1 MNEQKY
7 IGKKD
12 VMQMYGCESDKAL
25 RILKCMYNIQFA
37 FKLGNRYYTTEEY
50 NRKFFE
56 LYKGKK
62 VLI

>member
-1 MNEQKY
+1 MFEQKY
-7 IGKKD
+7 IGKED

-50 NRKFFE
+50 NRKA
-56 LYKGKK
+56 L
-62 VLI
+62 